1 MTFETLR
8 FEKHDRVAWV
18 TFATPNRLNAIT
30 EARLSEIER
39 VLDDIESDRDLGA
52 LVLTG
57 EGDRAFCVG
66 LDLDLLDKAFADI
79 LYFERIIRRVAGIVS
94 RIEALPIPA
103 IAAINGV
110 ARAGGFEIAL
120 GCDFVVMADEAR
132 IGDAHSDSGVLPA
145 CAVHRLARKIGDQ
158 KAKALLFTARW
169 LTGPEAVSWGLA
181 LLSVPRA
188 KLLEETAAFVATLTD
203 KPRSCLAALK
213 DSVRETDR
221 MSLEDA
227 TEYEIKTF
235 VRYMGGEPYGAE
247 GYRAFREKRVP
258 SWRRQSYPSSS

>member
-1 MTFETLR
+1 MKFETLR
-8 FEKHDRVAWV
+8 LEKRDRVAWV

-30 EARLSEIER
+30 EARLSELES
-39 VLDDIESDRDLGA
+39 VLDDVESDRDLGA
-52 LVLTG
+52 LVFTG
-57 EGDRAFCVG
+57 AGDRAFCVG
-66 LDLDLLDKAFADI
+66 LDLDLLDAAFADI
-79 LYFERIIRRVAGIVS
+79 AYFETIIRRLAVIIS
-94 RIEALPIPA
+94 RIEALPVPV

-120 GCDFVVMADEAR
+120 GCDFVIMADEAR

-158 KAKALLFTARW
+158 KAKALFFSARW

-188 KLLEETAAFVATLTD
+188 TLLDETAAFVATLTD

-213 DSVRETDR
+213 ESLRETDT
-221 MSLEDA
+221 MTLGDA
-227 TEYEIKTF
+227 TEYEMKSF
-235 VRYMGGEPYGAE
+235 VRYMGSEPHGVE

-258 SWRRQSYPSSS
+258 SWRAN